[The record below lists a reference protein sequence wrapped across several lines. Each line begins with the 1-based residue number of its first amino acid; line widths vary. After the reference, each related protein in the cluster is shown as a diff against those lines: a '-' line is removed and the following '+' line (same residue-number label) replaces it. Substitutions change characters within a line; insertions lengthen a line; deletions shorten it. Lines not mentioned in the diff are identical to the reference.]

1 MKKEMFAR
9 LLSFNILTHE
19 LYGRTNYRLY
29 GNQTA
34 DDYSFSA
41 RLPRMIALFEHTRP
55 HVVMLQELSGPKY
68 WGTVLDLEPIDDSKG
83 IYVSPHFKNYA
94 WVNYGNRYGIPYA
107 DNQTKRNPFDAHN
120 MIMYDVEKFELLAS
134 GTFFLTE
141 DGTRESCW
149 RDQSGPYCSIFA
161 DIGDCTW
168 IVLRDRETGIRA
180 LYATTHSYLGS
191 IQRTAY
197 HVENLQRMT
206 DRLCRLAEEHG
217 EGGRALPVVVA
228 GDFNVSPRR
237 RNNEH
242 SYEHMVRFAGF
253 ADAKEVSPIS
263 DESGTARVYGNDM
276 GGRDGTSGN
285 GERIDFFFLQGMDV
299 HRYSVLS
306 GMFRDL
312 GNGASEYVH
321 ENPAFDG
328 SMYDFSDHQPI
339 FCEVSIGEGEAY
351 ASHRADPKDFYR
363 NPETE
368 GDILVVANEEKPP
381 ITACLNFQR
390 QRFWDFVGGDEGGL
404 ISAAAVRDGEK
415 GIVLRF
421 HADGNTGSVRGL
433 IRADGLFGRFAD
445 EMEPGEWDKVCNAKE
460 LRVTFKTQLSIA
472 GVDLRFFVVTEEEDG
487 GGQYRL
493 AKLPTDQNG
502 EWRTLAVDLSG
513 LSGRIA
519 KMGVYGGYKA
529 TGLLRGDAIYIE
541 SIEFV

>member
-1 MKKEMFAR
+1 MEMKMTAR

-19 LYGRTNYRLY
+19 LYGRENYRLY

-34 DDYSFSA
+34 EDYSFAA
-41 RLPRMIALFEHTRP
+41 RLPRMLALFRYTKP

-68 WGTVLDLEPIDDSKG
+68 WGTVLDLTPVDDSKG

-94 WVNYGNRYGIPYA
+94 WVNYGNRYGVPYA

-120 MIMYDVEKFELLAS
+120 MIMYDTEKFELLAS

-149 RDQSGPYCSIFA
+149 RDQSGAYCSIFA

-168 IVLRDRETGIRA
+168 ILLRDRESGVKAI
-180 LYATTHSYLGS
+180 YATTHSYLGS
-191 IQRTAY
+191 IQRVAY
-197 HVENLQRMT
+197 HVENLQILT
-206 DRLCRLAEEHG
+206 DRLCALAEEYG

-237 RNNEH
+237 RNTEH
-242 SYEHMVRFAGF
+242 SYEHMVRYAGF
-253 ADAKEVSPIS
+253 DDAKEVAPIS

-276 GGRDGTSGN
+276 GGRDGTSAN

-306 GMFRDL
+306 GMFREDGKDL
-312 GNGASEYVH
+312 CEYEH

-328 SMYDFSDHQPI
+328 TMYDFSDHQPI
-339 FCEVSIGEGEAY
+339 YCEVSIGEGETY
-351 ASHRADPKDFYR
+351 ASHRVDPKDFYR

-368 GDILVVANEEKPP
+368 GDVLVTANEEKPP
-381 ITACLNFQR
+381 ITARLNFQR
-390 QRFWDFVGGDEGGL
+390 QRFWDFVGGDEGGR

-472 GVDLRFFVVTEEEDG
+472 GVDLRFFVVTEGAEGE
-487 GGQYRL
+487 GQYRL
-493 AKLPTDQNG
+493 AKLPTDRNG
-502 EWRTLAVDLSG
+502 EWRTLTVDLSG